1 MSLQIPWDVHDSVE
15 IAVLEGSFQWYTPA
29 CPGSRG
35 LSSFLGWS
43 SPCHSQLALQL
54 GIHFVV
60 SSFVTRGDIR
70 RTNPIKPCRAPGI
83 AIHQP
88 HFCLLRVC
96 ILFSLNTQR
105 SWSGRGASPEQRAA
119 LPGNLWHLQFCQGD
133 VLRTH
138 LAARRSLILFFAH
151 LVGNLR
157 LLLTGMPPENH
168 SPGMTGDG
176 VHLKQ
181 IFSSHLWGC
190 LENTSMFHVRNSS
203 CLAQK
208 ELSGLGEQTRAPARP
223 CCSLRQELPG
233 AELKLHC
240 SPQIH
245 LNTLVGTIRALR
257 GCSGVAGRYFPMFCQ
272 QNDFWHL
279 FLHWDVPILLWG
291 FVYTQGIKMF
301 WAPGISMKGTK
312 KWMSRAIWS
321 LNHVNWEETGAENWA
336 ESWPGWTV
344 NSS

>member
-15 IAVLEGSFQWYTPA
+15 IAVLEGSFQCYTPA

-35 LSSFLGWS
+35 LSTFLGWS
-43 SPCHSQLALQL
+43 SPCHSQLALEL

-96 ILFSLNTQR
+96 ILFSWNTQR

-133 VLRTH
+133 VLRTD

-190 LENTSMFHVRNSS
+190 LENTSTFHVRNSS

-208 ELSGLGEQTRAPARP
+208 ELSGPGEQTRAPARP
-223 CCSLRQELPG
+223 CCSLRQAAARGRAKAPLQ
-233 AELKLHC
+233 
-240 SPQIH
+240 ST
-245 LNTLVGTIRALR
+245 NTPEHPDGNHQGSQRVLR
-257 GCSGVAGRYFPMFCQ
+257 GCRQIFPNVLPTKWFLTFVFALGCAHSPVGVC
-272 QNDFWHL
+272 
-279 FLHWDVPILLWG
+279 
-291 FVYTQGIKMF
+291 VYTG
-301 WAPGISMKGTK
+301 
-312 KWMSRAIWS
+312 
-321 LNHVNWEETGAENWA
+321 H
-336 ESWPGWTV
+336 
-344 NSS
+344 